1 MADELEHAKETL
13 EHASHE
19 AGHGGGS
26 DKLPR
31 NVAILVSTIAACLA
45 LAEMGEKAAQNSYLT
60 HHITLSDTWAFYQAK
75 NIRATTYAASAD
87 MIESLPVIDAEARK
101 RVDRLRAEAARM
113 RDDPKTNEG
122 TKQLMETAKH
132 QQEERDHAFHRFHQ
146 FEFATGALQIS
157 IVLASVS
164 LVTKIKPLTY
174 AAAIIGL
181 LAAGFAGGV
190 ASGMI

>member
-1 MADELEHAKETL
+1 MR
-13 EHASHE
+13 S
-19 AGHGGGS
+19 
-26 DKLPR
+26 R
-31 NVAILVSTIAACLA
+31 
-45 LAEMGEKAAQNSYLT
+45 
-60 HHITLSDTWAFYQAK
+60 
-75 NIRATTYAASAD
+75 IRVLL
-87 MIESLPVIDAEARK
+87 IESLPVIDAEARK

-174 AAAIIGL
+174 AAAMIGL